1 MKSREIMENFQKG
14 PSSLPKEN
22 LLNQIEQKR
31 AELYQAANMN
41 GFGSSQAIKF
51 SQELD
56 NLLNEY
62 ERKYI
67 KKQLN

>member
-1 MKSREIMENFQKG
+1 MENIQKG
-14 PSSLPKEN
+14 PSTLPKEN
-22 LLNQIEQKR
+22 LLDRIEQKR
-31 AELYQAANMN
+31 AELYQAASMN
-41 GFGSSQAIKF
+41 GFCSSQAVKF

-67 KKQLN
+67 KKQIN

>member
-1 MKSREIMENFQKG
+1 MENIQKG
-14 PSSLPKEN
+14 PSTLPKEN
-22 LLNQIEQKR
+22 LLDRIEQKR
-31 AELYQAANMN
+31 AELYQAASMN
-41 GFGSSQAIKF
+41 GFCSSQAVQF

-67 KKQLN
+67 KKQIN

>member
-1 MKSREIMENFQKG
+1 
-14 PSSLPKEN
+14 LPKEHI
-22 LLNQIEQKR
+22 LDQIEQKR
-31 AELYQAANMN
+31 AELYQAVSMN
-41 GFGSSQAIKF
+41 GFCSTQAIKF